1 MFITVEEN
9 RMRWSGG
16 VYVVAVVLHSV
27 MNIVLMYCSI
37 EGISTEEVV
46 TKSGW
51 SWSWSW
57 S

>member
-1 MFITVEEN
+1 
-9 RMRWSGG
+9 MRWLGG

-37 EGISTEEVV
+37 EGISTEGVV

-51 SWSWSW
+51 S
-57 S
+57 